1 MSSIEIETGGF
12 WGWVMGISTVVI
24 MVGFAILVSIF
35 TWKAAT
41 GELFDMPP
49 RQCVI
54 INQDEVTQ

>member
-1 MSSIEIETGGF
+1 MGKEYLTGGF
-12 WGWVMGISTVVI
+12 WGYVLVISEIVI